1 MKYKIVNIKSI
12 DRVIP
17 ALVQEIRLHD
27 FSSEKITIVVP
38 DKFSFSCEMQIMS
51 ALGLNASFNI
61 NVVTLNRLCLS
72 LMDEN
77 TKKHVLGMDASS
89 LLTYQAFKDCED
101 RLEFFK
107 SGARDIEFASH
118 IYKTIGQFKSSR
130 IDADELLNYSNPNH
144 FLQTKIREL
153 GEIYSHYSKRASGF
167 LDSSDIITFA
177 NMNIGGLPDVEN
189 THFIFAGFDDMTA
202 LGYLFVENTVRYSK
216 SVCCLCY
223 DTKEKNAYIYNRQMK
238 TRLKNI
244 AEVLQIGL
252 EEIDYQVD
260 NDLSEMLSKI
270 LFNVSAKKT
279 CLPVGVGVSTF
290 VAKSVNEELEF
301 VCRAIRKLN
310 IEGVKNDQ
318 IGIAIFD
325 LNSYRNHL
333 LCFADRFELKTYI
346 DCSTNMCDCELYKF
360 VVALAQFVI
369 KNDYKNL
376 IEIISNKYFNID
388 EFEKEIIIKFIKI
401 NEYYLDV
408 NKNNFSLDE
417 KINNILITISKKLQ
431 ILLQNND
438 IISNIREFLLNCEI
452 ENTQNK
458 LKEYYLKNG
467 NLYQL
472 KITDQII
479 NKIEKVFDDLI
490 KFCDIKTVQ
499 EFLDCFKVCSAGVE
513 IMPLPISLDT
523 ILVTDADASFTKKDY
538 MFVLNCN
545 QSTAPH
551 YNLDNGVVTDDEIL
565 KLNMSHDLSPS
576 ISHINLLARF
586 KMFNLAHLFNNR
598 LVITNHES
606 KLDLISPLSKE
617 FVDKF
622 DCIIGGEKKPCLLFN
637 FADIERRAIGGEFET
652 IAPNTEL
659 DASIFLTNYS
669 NKQKYPA
676 LYNKVQSI
684 IGKEDICDFAVEPNE
699 AVFKNDTISA
709 SQLETYFRC
718 PFQHYARYMLRLKDE
733 EKVDLQAFDVGNILH
748 QVAEYRFKYKML
760 NDKQV
765 VDKAFDDYFLDE
777 KHNQLLNS
785 RNRPLLA
792 ELKNEALRFLKK
804 CAFIDKNS
812 EFETKFVECKQS
824 NAKINFTAN
833 GKSIDLF
840 GKIDR
845 IDTYGDTFR
854 IIDYKTG
861 KRILSHYKDLY
872 YGQKVQLFLYAK
884 LAGIYLCEKMKRN
897 YECAGLFYMPVRSEF
912 SGDKKALLEGL
923 YDMRSANILAMD
935 TRIVDNE
942 YKSKIIPI
950 SIASAKS
957 RDTGEIVV
965 NGNDSHALTT
975 TKLNGLIDYSVKV
988 SQKAVEQIADGYI
1001 TPSPMEKACESC
1013 PYIALCRVNGR
1024 GILPRQMTQG
1034 VNSKTNLEVD

>member
-1 MKYKIVNIKSI
+1 MKYRIVNIKSI

-27 FSSEKITIVVP
+27 FLSEKITIVVP
-38 DKFSFSCEMQIMS
+38 DKFSFSCEMQLMN
-51 ALGLNASFNI
+51 ALGLESSFNI
-61 NVVTLNRLCLS
+61 NVVTLNRLCLG
-72 LMDEN
+72 LMDEM
-77 TKKHVLGMDASS
+77 TKQHVLGMDASS

-101 RLEFFK
+101 KLEFFK

-130 IDADELLNYSNPNH
+130 IEANELLQFANPNH

-153 GEIYSHYSKRASGF
+153 GEIYSHYTKRASGF
-167 LDSSDIITFA
+167 LDSSDIITYA
-177 NMNIGGLPDVEN
+177 NMNIGLMPDILD

-202 LGYLFVENTVRYSK
+202 LGYLFVENTVRHAK

-223 DTKEKNAYIYNRQMK
+223 DSKEKNGYIYNRQMK
-238 TRLKNI
+238 IRLKNI
-244 AEVLQIGL
+244 AEILQIGV
-252 EEIDYQVD
+252 EETDFEGD
-260 NDLSEMLSKI
+260 NDLSEILSQN
-270 LFNVSAKKT
+270 LFNASAKKM
-279 CLPVGVGVSTF
+279 CLPVGVGVSTY
-290 VAKSVNEELEF
+290 VAKNVSEELEF
-301 VCRAIRKLN
+301 VCRTIRQLN
-310 IEGVKNDQ
+310 INGVKNDQ
-318 IGIAIFD
+318 IGMAIFD

-333 LCFADRFELKTYI
+333 ISFAERFELKTYI
-346 DCSTNMCDCELYKF
+346 DCSTNLCDCELYKF
-360 VVALAQFVI
+360 VVTLAQFII

-376 IEIISNKYFNID
+376 IEILSNKYFNID
-388 EFEKEIIIKFIKI
+388 ENEKEIIIKFIKI

-408 NKNNFSLDE
+408 NKNNFSNDE
-417 KINNILITISKKLQ
+417 KINNILIKISKKMQ

-438 IISNIREFLLNCEI
+438 IISNIKEFLINCDI
-452 ENTQNK
+452 ENTQNI

-467 NLYQL
+467 DLYQL
-472 KITDQII
+472 KITDQIVDKI
-479 NKIEKVFDDLI
+479 NKVFDDLI
-490 KFCDIKTVQ
+490 KFCDIQSVQ

-551 YNLDNGVVTDDEIL
+551 YNLDNGVVTDDEIA
-565 KLNMSHDLSPS
+565 KLNMSHDLAPS
-576 ISHINLLARF
+576 ISHINMLARF
-586 KMFNLAHLFNNR
+586 KMFNLAHLFNTR

-606 KLDLISPLSKE
+606 KLDFISPLSKE

-622 DCIIGGEKKPCLLFN
+622 ECVIGGERRPCLLFN
-637 FADIERRAIGGEFET
+637 FADIERRAVNGDYRT
-652 IAPNTEL
+652 IAPNAKL
-659 DASIFLTNYS
+659 DASIFLTNFS

-676 LYNKVQSI
+676 LYNKIQAL
-684 IGKEDICDFAVEPNE
+684 IGKQDICQFAVVPNDV
-699 AVFKNDTISA
+699 VFKNDTISA

-748 QVAEYRFKYKML
+748 QVAEYRFRYKLL

-777 KHNQLLNS
+777 GHNQLLNAK
-785 RNRPLLA
+785 NRPLLN

-804 CAFIDKNS
+804 CEFIDNNS
-812 EFETKFVECKQS
+812 DFETKFVECKQS
-824 NAKINFTAN
+824 NAKIDFNAN
-833 GKSIDLF
+833 GKIVDLF

-845 IDTYGDTFR
+845 IDTFENTFR

-861 KRILSHYKDLY
+861 KRTTTHFKDLY

-884 LAGIYLCEKMKRN
+884 LAGIYLSEKLKLH
-897 YECAGLFYMPVRSEF
+897 YDCAGLFYMPVRSDF
-912 SGDKKALLEGL
+912 SGDKKAMLEGL
-923 YDMRSANILAMD
+923 YDLRSSNIMAMD
-935 TRIVDNE
+935 RHIVDND

-950 SIASAKS
+950 RVTPAKS

-965 NGNDSHALTT
+965 AANDAHAITSA
-975 TKLNGLIDYSVKV
+975 KLNGLIDYSVRV
-988 SQKAVEQIADGYI
+988 SQKAVEQIADGNI

-1013 PYIALCRVNGR
+1013 PYIAICRVNGR
-1024 GILPRQMTQG
+1024 GILPRQMTHSI
-1034 VNSKTNLEVD
+1034 NAKTNLEVD